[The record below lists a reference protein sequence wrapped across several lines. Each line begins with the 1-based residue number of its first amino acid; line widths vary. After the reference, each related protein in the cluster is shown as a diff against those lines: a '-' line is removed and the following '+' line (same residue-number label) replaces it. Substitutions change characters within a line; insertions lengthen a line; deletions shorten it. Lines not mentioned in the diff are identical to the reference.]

1 MNSSHTILGK
11 DQYFLNSMERVM
23 NYILWYFS
31 FFRNF
36 FESLFVL
43 VLWVDSG
50 SIYQNE
56 EDKND

>member
-36 FESLFVL
+36 FEFLFVL
-43 VLWVDSG
+43 VFWVDFG
-50 SIYQNE
+50 FIF
-56 EDKND
+56 